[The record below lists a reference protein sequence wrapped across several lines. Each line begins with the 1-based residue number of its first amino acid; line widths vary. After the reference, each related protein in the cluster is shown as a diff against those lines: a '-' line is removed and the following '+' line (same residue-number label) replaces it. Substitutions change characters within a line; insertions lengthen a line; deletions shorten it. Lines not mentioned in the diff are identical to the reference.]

1 MNNQFTVKKME
12 SAIKGVVR
20 FSISLPPSL
29 LRDFDEVWKAKGYD
43 NRSRAVHDAFRSF
56 ISEYKWAFGDVEE
69 IAGAIMLIYYL
80 DKPGLLNQIVEIQ
93 HSFEGIVSSTM
104 HIHLAKNK
112 CLEIIAVKGKA
123 KDIRKLGQELST
135 QKGVKEMKLAVAEP

>member
-1 MNNQFTVKKME
+1 MYKQFTVNKME
-12 SAIKGVVR
+12 SSIKGVVR
-20 FSISLPPSL
+20 FSLSLPPSL

-43 NRSRAVHDAFRSF
+43 NRSRAAHDAFRSF
-56 ISEYKWAFGDVEE
+56 ISEYKWAFSDTEE

-93 HSFEGIVSSTM
+93 HGFEGIVSSTM

-112 CLEIIAVKGKA
+112 CLEIMAVKGKA
-123 KDIRKLGQELST
+123 KDIRELGQKLST
-135 QKGVKEMKLAVAEP
+135 QKGVKEMKLAVTAP